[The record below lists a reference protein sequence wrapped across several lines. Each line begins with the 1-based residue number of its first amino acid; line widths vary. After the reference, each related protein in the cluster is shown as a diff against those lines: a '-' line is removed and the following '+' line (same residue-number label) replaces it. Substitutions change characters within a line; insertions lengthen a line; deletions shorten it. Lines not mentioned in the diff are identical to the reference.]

1 MMKHYILASALALG
15 ATGIATAAPFSYDY
29 IEGGYGEIDDADALF
44 VNGSMSLDKNLYALG
59 GVHAIDAPGDV
70 NGMYLSGGI
79 GYHVPLSPQADLF
92 GNAQLLYANM
102 NHVGPNDD
110 DLGAIA
116 RAGIRFTPVDKVE
129 LEGSLAFSSNDWLI
143 DDGIGL
149 SVAGRYHFD
158 PRLSASLGYSSDTE
172 LDGFNV
178 GVRYQLK

>member
-1 MMKHYILASALALG
+1 MMKQCILATTLALG
-15 ATGIATAAPFSYDY
+15 TTGLAHAAPFSYDY
-29 IEGGYGEIDDADALF
+29 LEGGYGEIDNADALYL
-44 VNGSMSLDKNLYALG
+44 NGSMSLDKNLYALG
-59 GVHAIDAPGDV
+59 GVHAIDAPGSV
-70 NGMYLSGGI
+70 NGLYLSGGI

-102 NHVGPNDD
+102 NHVPGDDD

-116 RAGIRFTPVDKVE
+116 RVGLRFTPVDKVE
-129 LEGSLAFSSNDWLI
+129 LEGSLALSSNDLI

-149 SVAGRYHFD
+149 SIAGRYHFD